1 MLVMGA
7 IAIGFA
13 PIFVRLSEVGPTAT
27 GFWRTALAAPLLWAW
42 MLSEAQSPRPPRQ
55 PVLSD
60 LPRLALPG
68 LFFAADLF
76 CWHWSIHY
84 TSVTNATLLSNVAPV
99 FVTLASWWL
108 FGERFTP
115 TFLGGLALAI
125 GGVVVLMG
133 DSLSLGRTN
142 LAGDAL
148 GVATAVFYGG
158 YLLSV
163 GRLRATFSTATVVAW
178 SALVTAAAL
187 LPAAVL
193 TGEGLPPASLRGWLI
208 LLGLAWLSHAGGQ
221 TLIAFALAH
230 LPAAFSS
237 VSLLVQP
244 VAAAVLAWALLA
256 EPLGE
261 WQGLG
266 GAIVLAGVLLARRG
280 AGRRP
285 GSASGRAPARA
296 GRAR

>member
-1 MLVMGA
+1 M
-7 IAIGFA
+7 
-13 PIFVRLSEVGPTAT
+13 
-27 GFWRTALAAPLLWAW
+27 
-42 MLSEAQSPRPPRQ
+42 
-55 PVLSD
+55 
-60 LPRLALPG
+60 
-68 LFFAADLF
+68 
-76 CWHWSIHY
+76 
-84 TSVTNATLLSNVAPV
+84 
-99 FVTLASWWL
+99 
-108 FGERFTP
+108 
-115 TFLGGLALAI
+115 
-125 GGVVVLMG
+125 
-133 DSLSLGRTN
+133 
-142 LAGDAL
+142 
-148 GVATAVFYGG
+148 
-158 YLLSV
+158 
-163 GRLRATFSTATVVAW
+163 RATFSTATVVAW

-193 TGEGLPPASLRGWLI
+193 TGEGLLPASLSGWLI

-266 GAIVLAGVLLARRG
+266 GAIVLAGVLLARHG
-280 AGRRP
+280 AGRRATP
-285 GSASGRAPARA
+285 AAARTPARG